1 MANTYS
7 PFGANDLMH
16 WGGSQRTE
24 ELETA
29 WIKSSDATPI
39 FYGDLVVSSTVAA
52 ASGGV
57 ANYIQQGSSIATP
70 TNLGWR
76 GVFRGC
82 YFWNNAVQKMVYSRY
97 YPGQGVTGTTSVVG
111 GDVRAYIVSDPNQRF
126 LMQASTGTTLTAAN
140 IGMLFPVL
148 TSAASSAVGNTTTGQ
163 SGLALASSTATLP
176 SSAASFFG
184 ATPMPFKLVDFYA
197 NYAPGN
203 WMQVPFA
210 GTSAISNFINGTDNS
225 TSGQIVVVTP
235 YDWEDRLV

>member
-7 PFGANDLMH
+7 PFGASDLMH
-16 WGGSQRTE
+16 FGGSQRTE

-29 WIKSSDATPI
+29 WIKSSDPTPI

-52 ASGGV
+52 ASGGI
-57 ANYIQQGSSIATP
+57 ANFIQQGSSITAP
-70 TNLGWR
+70 ANLGWR

-82 YFWNNAVQKMVYSRY
+82 YFWNNAVQKMVYSRF

-111 GDVRAYIVSDPNQRF
+111 GDIRAYIVSDPSYRF

-148 TSAASSAVGNTTTGQ
+148 SSVGSSQTGNTTTGQ

-184 ATPMPFKLVDFYA
+184 TPYPFKLVDFLS
-197 NYAPGN
+197 NFAPGN

-225 TSGQIVVVTP
+225 TSGQIVVVQP
-235 YDWEDRLV
+235 YDWEGRIV